1 MASIVVE
8 GDYVLAFHGFH
19 GLNRCGH
26 NLFNVIGLVSYSHNL
41 LTTGLRDTGPSTGSG
56 TPNLYK
62 GKRTLSLSKGR
73 SLSGLRVQIY
83 AFLPNETEFDQK
95 SLFLCHKNRLTMN
108 ETDLSPITTF
118 IFDFDG
124 VMTDGTV
131 FCDFEGH
138 PLRATNVKDG
148 YAIQLATKLGY
159 NVAVISGAVCPST
172 IVRMNSLGVTDVF
185 TGIPDKVLK
194 LKEYMN
200 EKGLKP
206 EEIVFMGD
214 DIPDLNVMKEVGLPA
229 CPADAVPEVKAI
241 SKFIS
246 ERPGGK
252 GAVRDLIERTLK
264 VQGKWMTAEAYS
276 W

>member
-1 MASIVVE
+1 M
-8 GDYVLAFHGFH
+8 
-19 GLNRCGH
+19 
-26 NLFNVIGLVSYSHNL
+26 
-41 LTTGLRDTGPSTGSG
+41 
-56 TPNLYK
+56 
-62 GKRTLSLSKGR
+62 
-73 SLSGLRVQIY
+73 
-83 AFLPNETEFDQK
+83 TEIE
-95 SLFLCHKNRLTMN
+95 SLFSN
-108 ETDLSPITTF
+108 ITTF

-148 YAIQLATKLGY
+148 YALQLASKLGY

-185 TGIPDKVLK
+185 TGIPNKVLK
-194 LKEYMN
+194 LNEYMGA
-200 EKGLKP
+200 KGLKP

-214 DIPDLNVMKEVGLPA
+214 DIPDLRVMQCVGLPA
-229 CPADAVPEVKAI
+229 CPADAVPEVQKI

-252 GAVRDLIERTLK
+252 GAVRDIIERVLK
-264 VQGKWMTAEAYS
+264 VQGKWMTAEDYS

>member
-1 MASIVVE
+1 MN
-8 GDYVLAFHGFH
+8 D
-19 GLNRCGH
+19 LNEI
-26 NLFNVIGLVSYSHNL
+26 LSH
-41 LTTGLRDTGPSTGSG
+41 
-56 TPNLYK
+56 
-62 GKRTLSLSKGR
+62 
-73 SLSGLRVQIY
+73 
-83 AFLPNETEFDQK
+83 
-95 SLFLCHKNRLTMN
+95 
-108 ETDLSPITTF
+108 ITTF

-124 VMTDGTV
+124 VMTDGRV

-148 YAIQLATKLGY
+148 YALQLATKLGY
-159 NVAVISGAVCPST
+159 NVALISGAVCPST

-185 TGIPDKVLK
+185 TGIPNKVLK
-194 LKEYMN
+194 LNEYMK

-214 DIPDLNVMKEVGLPA
+214 DIPDLQVMKAVGLPA
-229 CPADAVPEVKAI
+229 CPADAAPEVKEI

-252 GAVRDLIERTLK
+252 GAVRDIIEQTLK
-264 VQGKWMTAEAYS
+264 VQGKWMTAEAYA

>member
-1 MASIVVE
+1 MTN
-8 GDYVLAFHGFH
+8 GNNMF
-19 GLNRCGH
+19 
-26 NLFNVIGLVSYSHNL
+26 
-41 LTTGLRDTGPSTGSG
+41 
-56 TPNLYK
+56 
-62 GKRTLSLSKGR
+62 
-73 SLSGLRVQIY
+73 
-83 AFLPNETEFDQK
+83 
-95 SLFLCHKNRLTMN
+95 
-108 ETDLSPITTF
+108 SPITTF

-148 YAIQLATKLGY
+148 YALQLASKLGY

-194 LKEYMN
+194 LNDYME

-214 DIPDLNVMKEVGLPA
+214 DIPDMRVMQRVGLPA
-229 CPADAVPEVKAI
+229 CPADAVPEVKDI
-241 SKFIS
+241 SKFVS
-246 ERPGGK
+246 SKNGGK
-252 GAVRDLIERTLK
+252 GCVRDIIEHVLK
-264 VQGKWMTAEAYS
+264 THGKWMTAEAYA

>member
-1 MASIVVE
+1 MSNN
-8 GDYVLAFHGFH
+8 DL
-19 GLNRCGH
+19 
-26 NLFNVIGLVSYSHNL
+26 LF
-41 LTTGLRDTGPSTGSG
+41 
-56 TPNLYK
+56 
-62 GKRTLSLSKGR
+62 
-73 SLSGLRVQIY
+73 
-83 AFLPNETEFDQK
+83 
-95 SLFLCHKNRLTMN
+95 
-108 ETDLSPITTF
+108 SPITTF

-159 NVAVISGAVCPST
+159 HVAVISGAVCPST

-194 LKEYMN
+194 LKEYMQ

-214 DIPDLNVMKEVGLPA
+214 DIPDLRVMKEVGLPA

-241 SKFIS
+241 SKFVS
-246 ERPGGK
+246 EKAGGK

-264 VQGKWMTAEAYS
+264 VQGKWMTAEAYA